1 MLYVKIKEPLHIY
14 KHVARYFEKN
24 AAANVRG
31 VSVLAGDPVA
41 GVGEATLYHQIVNK
55 PLKSKN
61 KNKISDFS
69 NLANLKHI
77 LFFINSCISIRNN
90 T

>member
-55 PLKSKN
+55 PLKF
-61 KNKISDFS
+61 KNKIIDFS
-69 NLANLKHI
+69 NLPNIKHI